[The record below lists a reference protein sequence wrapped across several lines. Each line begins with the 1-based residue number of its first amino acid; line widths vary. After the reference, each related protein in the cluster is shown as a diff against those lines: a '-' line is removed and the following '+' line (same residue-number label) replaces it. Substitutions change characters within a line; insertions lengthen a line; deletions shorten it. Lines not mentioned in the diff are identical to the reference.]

1 MFYLS
6 QKIEY
11 RGADPIIS
19 LKTEISKK
27 GRRKG
32 KAFSQSLKFTGF
44 QVYSNSKAQIYSH
57 KNTLAACIMEMSKL
71 TYVLFWGLFKSS
83 GSCDVRSPAQ
93 ACLTKALFTSNNVSE
108 MTYLEAEKTNRTNDK
123 IFSGRACRR

>member
-11 RGADPIIS
+11 RSSYPIIS

-32 KAFSQSLKFTGF
+32 KALSQSLKFTAF

-57 KNTLAACIMEMSKL
+57 KNTSAACMMEMSEL
-71 TYVLFWGLFKSS
+71 AYVLFWGLA
-83 GSCDVRSPAQ
+83 V
-93 ACLTKALFTSNNVSE
+93 L
-108 MTYLEAEKTNRTNDK
+108 
-123 IFSGRACRR
+123 